1 MAAQQIQSWLTW
13 PCILSQL
20 LHLAES
26 ADSWYLKSSDVYA
39 TDACSQAFNC
49 PRGFAH
55 TCKYCDEICTATLCS
70 SRLVTVR
77 YSHSIVLSS
86 PVHRVYTDTHIH
98 SRTDFQARPS
108 TPQADTTSNANR
120 HTQTNPHTYI
130 YIYTCMHMYIYI
142 YICMYTHTYTYTHI
156 FMQNKHIDWPN
167 AWLNET
173 GSPTDNFIDSEGA
186 SQ

>member
-49 PRGFAH
+49 PREFAR

-86 PVHRVYTDTHIH
+86 PVHTVYTDTHIH
-98 SRTDFQARPS
+98 SRTDARERAS
-108 TPQADTTSNANR
+108 KREREQQGKRERERERERAREGKRERERERDRERA
-120 HTQTNPHTYI
+120 
-130 YIYTCMHMYIYI
+130 
-142 YICMYTHTYTYTHI
+142 
-156 FMQNKHIDWPN
+156 
-167 AWLNET
+167 
-173 GSPTDNFIDSEGA
+173 SERERA
-186 SQ
+186 RKV